1 MAVQVVVWLLA
12 VVVQVTVEQ
21 GSPLAPV
28 VVVVAHRASRLATW
42 YARTCWHLA
51 GEESTRWCV
60 VRAGSPAKPY
70 EVVLKLDAK
79 RPSDACLTLGGRPVE
94 FHLARHSAG
103 RPVRL
108 HRQRASWPEGV
119 TVGSLDAGEW
129 VACMAR
135 PPSHATRQRRGRT
148 RARVVSMARGARRE
162 TCGWWSASRRGGSG
176 GRRAAAAAAARRRQ
190 MEGGRWRPHLVVW
203 EACAAAARRVRG
215 TGHP

>member
-1 MAVQVVVWLLA
+1 MVVAVQVVVWLLA
-12 VVVQVTVEQ
+12 VVVQVAVEQ

-79 RPSDACLTLGGRPVE
+79 RPSDARLTLGGRPLE

-103 RPVRL
+103 RPPAPPTRPMAFRCHLGFVRTPASGS
-108 HRQRASWPEGV
+108 RAWPV
-119 TVGSLDAGEW
+119 RRPTPPDSDAGGHEL
-129 VACMAR
+129 
-135 PPSHATRQRRGRT
+135 
-148 RARVVSMARGARRE
+148 
-162 TCGWWSASRRGGSG
+162 AS
-176 GRRAAAAAAARRRQ
+176 
-190 MEGGRWRPHLVVW
+190 
-203 EACAAAARRVRG
+203 
-215 TGHP
+215 